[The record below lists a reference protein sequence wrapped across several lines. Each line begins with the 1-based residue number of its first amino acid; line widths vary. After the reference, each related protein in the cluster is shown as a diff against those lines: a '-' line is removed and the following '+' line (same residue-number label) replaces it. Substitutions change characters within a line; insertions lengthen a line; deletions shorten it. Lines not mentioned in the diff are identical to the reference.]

1 MHYVMTMFVK
11 VINTLIRGISSKI
24 DWPLNLKNSCLTV
37 TLSQNMNVKSLFKIL
52 NSFLVQ

>member
-1 MHYVMTMFVK
+1 MTMSVK
-11 VINTLIRGISSKI
+11 SNKHFNKRYFFKNSKI

-52 NSFLVQ
+52 NSFMVQ